1 MRAARLVH
9 LSLGS
14 ALLFGSG
21 LSALVYQTAWQRE
34 FRLIFGSS
42 TAASAAVLTIF
53 IGGMGAGGLLLGR
66 RADAHPRPLRLYA
79 ALELAIA
86 AFAALTPP
94 LLAGAR
100 AAYLRLGGTVG
111 LGLAGGTALRLG
123 LAALVL

>member
-1 MRAARLVH
+1 MRSARL
-9 LSLGS
+9 LPLALGA

-21 LSALVYQTAWQRE
+21 LSGLIYQTAWQRE

-100 AAYLRLGGTVG
+100 AVYLKLGGAVG
-111 LGLAGGTALRLG
+111 LGLSFG
-123 LAALVL
+123 